1 MLNLI
6 TVISE
11 QLNPKIVEGQG
22 PDCPE
27 SMKNLNLAH
36 NFRLPITY
44 LEESKKHA
52 LSKTVSDDLE
62 LTVSTNKPMY
72 EYLFQPKHK
81 FARDLIPEWNKQYST
96 ATDFL
101 DDTKQVLKNMNSYGN
116 KMSASSKHEINC
128 TLFGE
133 IWKDTKENEDFYL
146 KYGFID
152 WNMLKYLN
160 RSPNFLEA
168 ITLANIVSP
177 VISLLIPVLLL
188 IFPFIILR
196 LQNIPI
202 NFEMYCD
209 VLKTIAQHHFI
220 GKAMT
225 SLSDMSIDKLLY
237 LAVTF
242 GFYLLQI
249 YQNIN
254 QCRNFYQ
261 NMATVNTHLCEMKSF
276 IHHSIQSMETFIDL
290 NKDCATYGPF
300 IKETEH
306 QLYELRKMYDEF
318 ENIQPFEISIY
329 KFTEMGY
336 MLKCYYE
343 LHCNDAYESAL
354 RYACGFAG
362 YIDNLSGVFENL
374 ESGRIHFAEFSKE
387 VQCDIQQQYYP
398 PLAQESPVKNDCSL
412 RKNIIISSPNAGGKT
427 TMIKTT
433 TLNVIFSQQVGCG
446 FYSGC
451 TLQPYTHIHSYLNIP
466 DTSGRDSLFQA
477 ESRRCKEIIDVICES
492 DSAVARHFCIFDELF
507 SGTNP
512 LEATKSAFA
521 FLKYLSKFENVSFV
535 LTTHYISVCKR
546 MKRTGAVQNYKMDV
560 IQEPDGSV
568 RYTYKMKKGI
578 SRIQGAVKI
587 LEQMNYPPEIIQYI
601 KDYK

>member
-22 PDCPE
+22 PDYPE
-27 SMKNLNLAH
+27 SMKNMNLAH

-44 LEESKKHA
+44 LEESKIHT

-62 LTVSTNKPMY
+62 LTVSTNKPIY

-81 FARDLIPEWNKQYST
+81 FGRDLIPEWNKQYST

-101 DDTKQVLKNMNSYGN
+101 NDSKQVLKNMNSYSH
-116 KMSASSKHEINC
+116 KMTATSKHEINC
-128 TLFGE
+128 ELFGE
-133 IWKDTKENEDFYL
+133 IWKETKENEDFYL

-152 WNMLKYLN
+152 WNFFKYLN

-177 VISLLIPVLLL
+177 VLSLLIPVLLL

-225 SLSDMSIDKLLY
+225 SLSDMSLDKLLY

-261 NMATVNTHLCEMKSF
+261 NMATMNTHLCEMKSF
-276 IHHSIQSMETFIDL
+276 VQHSIQSMETFIDL
-290 NKDCATYGPF
+290 NKDYATYGPF
-300 IKETEH
+300 IKETER
-306 QLYELRKMYDEF
+306 QLYELRQMYHEF

-343 LHCNDAYESAL
+343 LHCNDTYESAL

-374 ESGRIHFAEFSKE
+374 ESGRVHFAEFSKE

-446 FYSGC
+446 FYNGC

-492 DSAVARHFCIFDELF
+492 DSTKARHFCIFDELF

-546 MKRTGAVQNYKMDV
+546 MKRAGTVQNYKMDV
-560 IQEPDGSV
+560 IQEEDGSV
-568 RYTYKMKKGI
+568 LYTYKMKKGI